1 MDLEAEN
8 ASLRAALRA
17 LQERYD
23 ALEASASQQI
33 QALTDEN
40 ELLAEA
46 NRLLLEKQAQ
56 SPSPASADP
65 KRLLQV
71 PDELLLPGPELAIRP
86 LAALDDVHAFGNL
99 LSVSAHATRPE
110 IVVSGGADKCICVHD
125 WQTGRKLCAASTS
138 APVLALAFNPRRQF
152 ADYFVG
158 AGMDAKHALY
168 RLARG
173 QADDWHVETL
183 GEFSDHTRHGAF
195 KVAWSASGL
204 LFATG
209 SSDKSLNIYRCSQLE
224 GGANVQCEKI
234 KSFYF
239 NGTVEAIVF
248 APEPDQGASK
258 HELLVIAVRDD
269 CYVHYVDCSTFEK
282 ERVNMNPDGIEHVSY
297 TIMDLS
303 LSPSG
308 KYLLAATDSNRNF
321 IFSVKRNVALRSFYG
336 HKAGP
341 YSQPRAAW
349 HPSEKYVISNNEES
363 GAIFV
368 WSIAS
373 ERVVETFDAH
383 EALVRDLVC
392 PATVSSSGSPML
404 VTVSYDKRM
413 KVWESPLAKAGVEIL
428 IQFGL
433 DDADHAFFPLKFL
446 LQCFSVDA
454 LL

>member
-1 MDLEAEN
+1 MDVEAEN
-8 ASLRAALRA
+8 AQLREALRA

-23 ALEASASQQI
+23 LLDASTTKQI
-33 QALTDEN
+33 QDLTDEN
-40 ELLAEA
+40 ELLAEG

-56 SPSPASADP
+56 NSATASADP
-65 KRLLQV
+65 IRLFQV
-71 PDELLLPGPELAIRP
+71 PDELLLPGPELSIHQ
-86 LAALDDVHAFGNL
+86 LVALDDVHAFGNL
-99 LSVSAHATRPE
+99 LSVSAHAARPE
-110 IVVSGGADKCICVHD
+110 IVITGGADKCICVHD
-125 WQTGRKLCAASTS
+125 WKTGRKLCAIGTS
-138 APVLALAFNPRRQF
+138 APVLALAFNPKREY
-152 ADYFVG
+152 ADYFVA

-168 RLARG
+168 RLV
-173 QADDWHVETL
+173 DDGDEWRVDTL
-183 GEFSDHTRHGAF
+183 CKFSDHTRHGAF

-209 SSDKSLNIYRCSQLE
+209 SSDKSLHIYQCSRLE
-224 GGANVQCEKI
+224 DGANVQCEKI

-239 NGTVEAIVF
+239 NGTVEALVF
-248 APEPDQGASK
+248 APASDERGELNQGTISR
-258 HELLVIAVRDD
+258 EVLVIAVRDD

-341 YSQPRAAW
+341 YSQPRVAW

-368 WSIAS
+368 WSVAS

-392 PATVSSSGSPML
+392 PPTVSSSGSPML
-404 VTVSYDKRM
+404 ITVSYDKRL
-413 KVWESPLAKAGVEIL
+413 KVWESPLAKSRAEVL
-428 IQFGL
+428 
-433 DDADHAFFPLKFL
+433 
-446 LQCFSVDA
+446 
-454 LL
+454 